1 MTTDQ
6 IGHGVALMHR
16 RNRRVWLAKRRRVLG
31 ATDAVAVLG
40 YSKFKTPLDVWL
52 EKTGRAEPDNLDD
65 KYVVQRGNVLEGLII
80 TEWSRRN
87 GAALVEFPPL
97 LGHPH
102 HRMLAASLDA
112 VGDIDTRQRTIC
124 EAKAVTW
131 RAKDDWWDDAVMVPD
146 QYAVQVLIQ
155 LAVTG
160 LDVAHICA
168 DVAGEYR
175 QVVIERDF
183 DFEAWALPALAD
195 WWERHVVGG
204 EEPDIDPVRDYPRL
218 NHVWRPAP
226 GVSID
231 ADDYLTR
238 AITIHR
244 AATIK
249 KKAVQGVIDS
259 ARGRIRVAMRD
270 ATQVL
275 DPATGDRLAALDKG
289 GRLTVAKGTTNP
301 TREETL

>member
-40 YSKFKTPLDVWL
+40 YSKWATPLDVWL

-65 KYVVQRGNVLEGLII
+65 KYVVQRGNVLEPLII

-112 VGDIDTRQRTIC
+112 VGLIDGRQTIC
-124 EAKAVTW
+124 EAKAVSW
-131 RAKDDWWDDAVMVPD
+131 RAKDDWWDEAVMVPD

-175 QVVIERDF
+175 QVEIERDF
-183 DFEAWALPALAD
+183 DFESWALPALD
-195 WWERHVVGG
+195 EWWARHVVGG

-218 NHVWRPAP
+218 NRVWRKVP
-226 GVSID
+226 GLEREATADELTLIRSWRD
-231 ADDYLTR
+231 ASQQARD
-238 AITIHR
+238 A
-244 AATIK
+244 
-249 KKAVQGVIDS
+249 KAVTDELRGHIRIALRDHESLTADGERIVRLD
-259 ARGRIRVAMRD
+259 ARG
-270 ATQVL
+270 
-275 DPATGDRLAALDKG
+275 AL
-289 GRLTVAKGTTNP
+289 R
-301 TREETL
+301 